1 MDDMSYLGDRLDRVR
16 QNLIWCERDM
26 RRFRGNKDL
35 KIYYRSLK
43 AEEKGIL
50 NTLGCEDK
58 IAEDKLRQREMRLR

>member
-1 MDDMSYLGDRLDRVR
+1 MSYLDDQLDRVR
-16 QNLIWCERDM
+16 QNLIRCERDM
-26 RRFRGNKDL
+26 RRLRGNRDL

-58 IAEDKLRQREMRLR
+58 IAEDRRRQCEMQLK